1 MEGSRSQA
9 PAVRSQ
15 PGTVA
20 LVGAGP
26 GDPGLITLRGV
37 ECLAAADVV
46 LYDYLANA
54 RLLEHCRADAVLVC
68 LGKHGRDRILSQDEI
83 NARMTSEALAGRC
96 VVRLKGGDPAV
107 FARCSEEIAALEAAG
122 LRYEVVPG
130 ITTALAAGS
139 HAGIALT
146 DRRHASAVA
155 LVTGHEQDDQSTSKL
170 DYAALAKFPG
180 TLVFYM
186 GVTSAAAWSK
196 QLIDAGM
203 PAETPAAVIR
213 RCSWPDQET
222 HVTTL
227 ADVAEMMKRLKLR
240 PPVLTIV
247 GQTVAERSMH
257 SWFAERPLF
266 GKRIVLT
273 RPEDQCAAARRKLA
287 DLGADVLLQP
297 AITIGPPDDWAPL
310 DAALER
316 LTEFDWIVF
325 SSVNGVEAFMNRL
338 ALFGRDARA
347 LGRAKLAAIGPGTAD
362 ALAAWH
368 LRTDLVSAEF
378 RAQALAAALAVEAKT
393 GPRRF
398 LLVRA
403 SRGREVLAETLTA
416 AGHAVTQ
423 AVAYRSADTTTP
435 DPEIAALLKAGKID
449 WVTVTS
455 SAIARSLVA
464 LFGDDLRKTKL
475 ASISPITSGVL
486 RELGH
491 APAAEAR
498 EFTLDGIIQA
508 IVAQVNG
515 SEASVEP

>member
-1 MEGSRSQA
+1 MEGSRS
-9 PAVRSQ
+9 PASAARLK

-37 ECLAAADVV
+37 ECLAAADVI

-54 RLLEHCRADAVLVC
+54 QLLEHCRPDAVLVC

-83 NARMTSEALAGRC
+83 NARMTSEALAGRY

-186 GVTSAAAWSK
+186 GVTSAATWSK

-203 PAETPAAVIR
+203 PSETPAAVIR

-273 RPEDQCAAARRKLA
+273 RPEDQCIAARSKLA

-310 DAALER
+310 DGALAR
-316 LTEFDWIVF
+316 LDEFDWIVF
-325 SSVNGVEAFMNRL
+325 SSVNGVDAFLRRL
-338 ALFGRDARA
+338 THSSRDARA

-368 LRTDLVSAEF
+368 LRADLVPGEF
-378 RAQALAAALAVEAKT
+378 RAEALAAGLVTQAK
-393 GPRRF
+393 GSPRRF

-423 AVAYRSADTTTP
+423 AVAYRSADTTEP
-435 DPEIAALLKAGKID
+435 DAEIAAFLKAGKID
-449 WVTVTS
+449 WITVTS
-455 SAIARSLVA
+455 SAIARSLAV
-464 LFGDDLRKTKL
+464 LFGDDLRKAKL

-486 RELGH
+486 RELGYP
-491 APAAEAR
+491 PAAEAE
-498 EFTLDGIIQA
+498 EFTLDGIIRS
-508 IVAQVNG
+508 IVAAE
-515 SEASVEP
+515 ST